1 MSEYPKYEKVDEH
14 NIRVIVEAPNVVSLS
29 KLLENEQT
37 VAKKIEELQTKL
49 NYIRE
54 VIEEAKKLGVVPE
67 VKEETPKKEFV
78 SED

>member
-1 MSEYPKYEKVDEH
+1 MSYPKYEKVDEH

-49 NYIRE
+49 KYIRE
-54 VIEEAKKLGVVPE
+54 VIEEEKKLGVVLE
-67 VKEETPKKEFV
+67 VIVNKPKKELV